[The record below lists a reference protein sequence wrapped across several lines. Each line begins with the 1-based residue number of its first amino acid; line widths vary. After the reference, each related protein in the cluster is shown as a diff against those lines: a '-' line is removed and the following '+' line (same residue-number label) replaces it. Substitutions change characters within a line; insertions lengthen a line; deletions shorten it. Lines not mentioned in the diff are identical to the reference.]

1 MFKKLLLAAASSLF
15 ALSAFALDASQCV
28 QITQLK
34 DASTVH
40 VFADGK
46 MGMEDRFGRTV
57 AMEPGHAMAAKDGS
71 TIVMNGNEVARLDD
85 VLNNRGIAQGGH
97 SPRGGGAY

>member
-1 MFKKLLLAAASSLF
+1 MFKKLLLAAASSIISV
-15 ALSAFALDASQCV
+15 SAFAVGADECV

-46 MGMEDRFGRTV
+46 MGMEDKFGRATS
-57 AMEPGHAMAAKDGS
+57 MEPGHVMETKDGK
-71 TIVMNGNEVARLDD
+71 TITMNGNEVARLND
-85 VLNNRGIAQGGH
+85 VLTNKSIAQGGH
-97 SPRGGGAY
+97 SSRGGGAY

>member
-1 MFKKLLLAAASSLF
+1 MFKKLLVAAASSMIS
-15 ALSAFALDASQCV
+15 LSAFAVGADECV

-46 MGMEDRFGRTV
+46 MGMEDRFGRATS
-57 AMEPGHAMAAKDGS
+57 MEPRHVMETKDGK
-71 TIVMNGNEVARLDD
+71 TIAMNGNEVARLDN
-85 VLNNRGIAQGGH
+85 VLNNMGIAQGGH